1 MYSQPVHSS
10 MSCIHCLL
18 DSGSARRRIVSDAWL
33 AARRDE
39 HARTCWM
46 LDVRELLESERGERE
61 EMCVWE
67 FWESWC
73 TVVNKCTE
81 RYIPCWWKLTVY
93 YVTWSDSSEHTI
105 PNTLFRSVTH
115 SLWTLVW
122 LVRDCNGIKTYD
134 RNFVTRQLFKDL
146 YWHYAYIFIHL
157 YIPQLRFVNCFFTVL
172 MNEWMNELN
181 QHPPPSP
188 PQLSPHINSQ
198 CTNFVLF
205 DVALCSTC
213 KING

>member
-1 MYSQPVHSS
+1 MTLTFDLLTMKSVWESHVTWGTPVQSFVFLGFLVFELEPMYSTSYRQT
-10 MSCIHCLL
+10 
-18 DSGSARRRIVSDAWL
+18 DRQTDDERRSPLNAPPPTW
-33 AARRDE
+33 
-39 HARTCWM
+39 
-46 LDVRELLESERGERE
+46 RGH
-61 EMCVWE
+61 
-67 FWESWC
+67 
-73 TVVNKCTE
+73 NKCTE

-134 RNFVTRQLFKDL
+134 RNVVARQLFKDL

-181 QHPPPSP
+181 QHPPPISAP
-188 PQLSPHINSQ
+188 TQPTHQRPVYQLRIIRRG
-198 CTNFVLF
+198 TMFYL
-205 DVALCSTC
+205 
-213 KING
+213 